1 MIRNAIGQR
10 RDNMESAGKAGEYN
24 VYVGDDRVYFE
35 HDELGDED
43 SLCAYIEN
51 GRVYDY
57 DMAFGMCDEI
67 RAWLEAHNYNT
78 EDILG

>member
-1 MIRNAIGQR
+1 MERAGQ
-10 RDNMESAGKAGEYN
+10 AGDYS
-24 VYVGDDRVYFE
+24 VYVGDGRVYFE
-35 HDELGDED
+35 HNEYGED
-43 SLCAYIEN
+43 DALCAYIDD

-67 RAWLEAHNYNT
+67 RAWLDFNGYNT

>member
-1 MIRNAIGQR
+1 
-10 RDNMESAGKAGEYN
+10 MESAGKAGEYN
-24 VYVGDDRVYFE
+24 VYVFDDSVYFE

-43 SLCAYIEN
+43 ALCAFIED

-67 RAWLEAHNYNT
+67 RAWLDDHGYNT
-78 EDILG
+78 EEILG

>member
-1 MIRNAIGQR
+1 MK
-10 RDNMESAGKAGEYN
+10 EAGKAGEYN

-35 HDELGDED
+35 HEEYGED
-43 SLCAYIEN
+43 DALCAYIDD

-67 RAWLEAHNYNT
+67 RAWLDIAGYNT
-78 EDILG
+78 EDIL

>member
-1 MIRNAIGQR
+1 M
-10 RDNMESAGKAGEYN
+10 GKDRAECGEYTVFVN
-24 VYVGDDRVYFE
+24 DAVVYFE
-35 HDELGDED
+35 HNYYGED
-43 SLCAYIEN
+43 DAICCYHKD

-67 RAWLEAHNYNT
+67 RAWLEANGYNT